1 MMRRDDRGTT
11 LAEMIVTFALIG
23 IFLLAAAGIISS
35 AVILHSNLS
44 ETMYAQSVG
53 EILIDK
59 VTGEIAAAQPKGN
72 RALLIGEGETAGG
85 TLGEGVS
92 FYDREGNK
100 ACCFVR
106 DGRLVFSYA
115 ESVKV
120 DLYGEVQVKPKRE
133 WMLEDKAYMGY
144 QITDMQFAR
153 AGDKNVLEITI
164 KLKNLKTGFEYTV
177 SGCTRCYNFKSKAD
191 YSKIIEGNILSF

>member
-35 AVILHSNLS
+35 AVILHGSLS

-53 EILIDK
+53 GILMDK
-59 VTGEIAAAQPKGN
+59 VTGEIAAAQPKGSK
-72 RALLIGEGETAGG
+72 ALLIGEGETAGG
-85 TLGEGVS
+85 TLGEGVA

-100 ACCFVR
+100 TCCFIR
-106 DGRLVFSYA
+106 DGRLIFSYE

-120 DLYGEVQVKPKRE
+120 DLYGEVLVEPERE
-133 WMLEDKAYMGY
+133 WMLDDKAYMGY

-164 KLKNLKTGFEYTV
+164 KIKNLKTGFEYAVT
-177 SGCTRCYNFKSKAD
+177 GCTRCYNFKSEAD
-191 YSKIIEGNILSF
+191 YAKIVEGNILSF